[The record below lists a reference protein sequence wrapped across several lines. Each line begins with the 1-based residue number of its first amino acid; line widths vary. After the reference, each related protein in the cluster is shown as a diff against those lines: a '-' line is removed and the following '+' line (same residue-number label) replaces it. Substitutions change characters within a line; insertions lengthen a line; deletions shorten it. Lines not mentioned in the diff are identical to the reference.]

1 MPSIQQGII
10 AAALMAAF
18 ASPVFADGDAA
29 NGEKAFRKCAA
40 CHTATE
46 DGPSRIGPNL
56 FDIVN
61 RPTAEAEGFAYSDPM
76 AALGEEGHIWS
87 AEELDK
93 FLEDPKGM
101 VPGTKMA
108 FPGVKKPEERAD
120 LIAYLTSVSPGAG
133 EAEPEAAA
141 E

>member
-76 AALGEEGHIWS
+76 AALGKKAMSGR
-87 AEELDK
+87 
-93 FLEDPKGM
+93 PKNWTSSSKT
-101 VPGTKMA
+101 PRA
-108 FPGVKKPEERAD
+108 WFRAPRWPFPA
-120 LIAYLTSVSPGAG
+120 
-133 EAEPEAAA
+133 
-141 E
+141 